1 MDKGKLLGIVSMVLG
16 VASLFVN
23 DAKKNEDMRTL
34 QNNVEAYVDNRV
46 LESVRAEL
54 DRRQGS

>member
-1 MDKGKLLGIVSMVLG
+1 MDKGKLLGVASMILG
-16 VASLFVN
+16 IASLFVN
-23 DAKKNEDMRTL
+23 GAKQQEDMRTL
-34 QNNVEAYVDNRV
+34 QNNVEAYVDNRI

>member
-1 MDKGKLLGIVSMVLG
+1 MDKGKLLGVASMILG
-16 VASLFVN
+16 IASLFVN
-23 DAKKNEDMRTL
+23 GAKQQEDMRTL

>member
-1 MDKGKLLGIVSMVLG
+1 MDKGKLLGVASMILG
-16 VASLFVN
+16 IASLFVN
-23 DAKKNEDMRTL
+23 GAKQQEDMKTL
-34 QNNVEAYVDNRV
+34 QNNVESYVDNRV

>member
-1 MDKGKLLGIVSMVLG
+1 MDKGKLLGIASMVLG

-23 DAKKNEDMRTL
+23 NAKKDEDLRQL
-34 QNNVEAYVDNRV
+34 QENVESYVDNRV